1 MSATGTEERHAD
13 QDPFNIA
20 RRGVFELK
28 PDCNINLGIGVPMGK
43 RGLRQRDCIRV
54 NAACCPSQEPLT
66 EQQELRIREQQ
77 LREQASATSEQ
88 IEEATERSEKAIR
101 KAERRAAKAERKA
114 RKAAERAQQEGD
126 TASVVRAAAD
136 LLAVRY

>member
-1 MSATGTEERHAD
+1 MQIACG
-13 QDPFNIA
+13 A
-20 RRGVFELK
+20 RRYSCNPCALLK
-28 PDCNINLGIGVPMGK
+28 LSRLIKLLIIIG
-43 RGLRQRDCIRV
+43 RLFY
-54 NAACCPSQEPLT
+54 
-66 EQQELRIREQQ
+66 IREQQ

>member
-1 MSATGTEERHAD
+1 MLQQFGLDEAV
-13 QDPFNIA
+13 P
-20 RRGVFELK
+20 K
-28 PDCNINLGIGVPMGK
+28 PDKAKV
-43 RGLRQRDCIRV
+43 
-54 NAACCPSQEPLT
+54 
-66 EQQELRIREQQ
+66 
-77 LREQASATSEQ
+77 
-88 IEEATERSEKAIR
+88 EKAIR